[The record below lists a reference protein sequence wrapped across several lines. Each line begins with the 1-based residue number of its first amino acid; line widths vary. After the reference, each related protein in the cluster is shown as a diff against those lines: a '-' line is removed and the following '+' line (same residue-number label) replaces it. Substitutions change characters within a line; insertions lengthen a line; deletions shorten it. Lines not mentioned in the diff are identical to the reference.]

1 MPSKGVRPA
10 LPPVQNP
17 QNFNGIAAHAVG
29 RNVGRTADD
38 QLASP
43 WSPARP
49 SDFGELQQ
57 AGDGCDDTLNL
68 AVGCRWIV
76 PSDVSPCRC
85 KVADGR
91 LRPDYPHLGVGSS
104 SGRPHD

>member
-43 WSPARP
+43 WSPASP
-49 SDFGELQQ
+49 SGELQQ
-57 AGDGCDDTLNL
+57 AGDGCDETLDL

-76 PSDVSPCRC
+76 PRDVIPARLKVDPCP
-85 KVADGR
+85 VPIGD
-91 LRPDYPHLGVGSS
+91 
-104 SGRPHD
+104 